1 MAIHGGIEGAVGLV
15 LAHEGVVGQ
24 KSGAVAIVEESAVPI
39 YHDVVWF
46 ACAEDISASAGQA

>member
-24 KSGAVAIVEESAVPI
+24 KSGAIAIVEEGAVPI
-39 YHDVVWF
+39 DHDVV
-46 ACAEDISASAGQA
+46 